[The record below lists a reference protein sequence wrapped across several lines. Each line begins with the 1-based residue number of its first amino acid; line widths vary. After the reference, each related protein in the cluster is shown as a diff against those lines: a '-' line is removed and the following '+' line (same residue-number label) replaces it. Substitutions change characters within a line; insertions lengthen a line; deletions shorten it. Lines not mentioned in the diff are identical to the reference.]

1 MYFTPGPKP
10 PSYNDYQYG
19 PSSVN
24 NQTHNDVSTSGAKK
38 FHYANTPQK
47 NKYEYG
53 MFSRRFVPGNGN
65 KTNLSAYGANHLNKS
80 SRMMSQ
86 NNSSI
91 NIGGVLLNTE
101 QLFSE
106 EMIFLLSD

>member
-1 MYFTPGPKP
+1 
-10 PSYNDYQYG
+10 
-19 PSSVN
+19 
-24 NQTHNDVSTSGAKK
+24 
-38 FHYANTPQK
+38 
-47 NKYEYG
+47 
-53 MFSRRFVPGNGN
+53 
-65 KTNLSAYGANHLNKS
+65 
-80 SRMMSQ
+80 MMSQ